1 MKWKFRLVLSAVLP
15 LTVFAAPEIAPGKAW
30 KEKKEQSVVKTEP
43 AVPKIE
49 GEAILCGNKRLEM
62 TPDGNIRIS
71 ADGKLLAEVYCYYA
85 IKNQKSGNIDWG
97 SFTKPLCSVKRDG
110 NKFVWTLMK
119 KTPEAVWKAADQTL
133 EIAPDGLLKFSAR
146 FYKPSHPDWE
156 LRSESAWVIL
166 PADPADGSRIVY
178 NGTEHVLALNGKAP
192 VGDYRSKNFEYRLYA
207 DEPGKMFS
215 VHSSKQNLHLTA
227 LEAYPG
233 NKHFRL
239 TWQFS
244 KDNNGEGVFFIDL
257 RESPPPRTS
266 PDLRG
271 GVDFKAIE
279 NLELP
284 DGSGKNLFVNASFER
299 GLEGYRIKHPNYD
312 GQWNWTPFALDAK
325 ESFSGGHSLKMD
337 ARPLKD
343 IDYRRLH
350 YGVNL
355 TTTVAVVPSGKYTAS
370 LYAKCEPG
378 ATAELNAW
386 IPNFHSGS
394 LYAAFSQEAIGRF
407 SVSPEWKR
415 YSFSFDVKQAMPLE
429 MHFNVWSRSDRLVRV
444 WVDALQ
450 LDRGGQATAF
460 EPRPVEGWL
469 RTSDPDNFVSA
480 KNRIDGR
487 LTITTDKKNMAGTA
501 NIRVKNFFGE
511 ELLNRKFD
519 FRTDE
524 KGTAEIALPLDD
536 LPGLGVFMLRADY
549 ELADGAKAYDF
560 RRYSKVEF
568 LENKHRLKNLFSADY
583 AYPERFYDFLH
594 RLERWKQT
602 GSGMKAHHHTYR
614 KEVWDTERKYGV
626 TPLSA
631 FMMSWLCDRNRKLLG
646 FGILDADATGS
657 YVLPDDKR
665 LLVRDFY
672 FDSNGKITPEYLEKF
687 KNAAKTVAA
696 KYPHVPMWCLAGE
709 FIAKFPPEWWSAN
722 GSPEECARIH
732 AQLLK
737 AFADGVREGNPG
749 AKIFQD
755 DPCNMRPEGGIAET
769 ARLLAECNKLGVKFD
784 RIAIHPYR
792 QSPESPDLDADAQ
805 TFFKM
810 LEKHG
815 YGKTP
820 VMWPEMM
827 HWGPF
832 RIPQWGVD
840 PSTWGNIPRTWS
852 GALLSYDMG
861 WTEKLSAAWY
871 ARAYLVALK
880 YSDRIVTATAGN
892 ASNNFAMD
900 VMFTP
905 YAAQLIPNTLGWL
918 LGDSYFKK
926 DIRFAPFIRAYVFE
940 DARKRPVAAVWCHL
954 DKVDD
959 GRSDAPVAEADF
971 GDSLEGVFDLMNSPR
986 NFTAEK
992 FRFPVSS
999 FPVFLRGKPG
1009 TLTKMISALEK
1020 AVIVSGEGVSPL
1032 EVIAN
1037 PLNGREARI
1046 TFRNFLSGPF
1056 KGSIGKT
1063 PVEVPGSGT
1072 ATVTLPLPA
1081 PLKDNAVTPEPL
1093 NFRLR
1098 ADSGAEYEYNLP
1110 FEAFE
1115 AKRIAG
1121 DASFSNMKWETVP
1134 MIAFPRNYLAKETSG
1149 FFRLAWNRSGLFL
1162 EVTVKDG
1169 KFVHTE
1175 YPKTSERW
1183 NNDCLQIYID
1193 TMADARSKRHGYD
1206 ENDYDYALFPNAKGD
1221 SALVFRNRSVEQQ
1234 LGLATQAPPD
1244 NTVASDI
1251 PCSFS
1256 NRDGVLTYRVF
1267 FPAKYLLPVQLQKGS
1282 VFGFGLFV
1290 PNADVPGKVS
1300 SALTLATDGGGCFN
1314 RPHVWPAVLLTGQ

>member
-30 KEKKEQSVVKTEP
+30 KEKKEQSAVKTEP

-62 TPDGNIRIS
+62 TPDGKIRIS
-71 ADGKLLAEVYCYYA
+71 ADGKLLAEVYCYYTL
-85 IKNQKSGNIDWG
+85 KNLKSGNIDWG
-97 SFTKPLCSVKRDG
+97 SFTEPLCSVKRDG

-133 EIAPDGLLKFSAR
+133 EITPDGLLKFSAR
-146 FYKPSHPDWE
+146 YCKPSHPDWE
-156 LRSESAWVIL
+156 LRAEYAWVVL

-178 NGTEHVLALNGKAP
+178 NGKEYVLDIKGKVP
-192 VGDYRSKNFEYRLYA
+192 DQDYRSKNFEYRLYA

-215 VHSSKQNLHLTA
+215 VFSSKQEVHATA
-227 LEAYPG
+227 LFPYPG
-233 NKHFRL
+233 SKHFRL

-244 KDNNGEGVFFIDL
+244 KANNGEGAFFIDL
-257 RESPPPRTS
+257 RESPPPRKS

-271 GVDFKAIE
+271 GVDFKATE
-279 NLELP
+279 NLELS
-284 DGSGKNLFVNASFER
+284 DGSGKNLFVNPSFER
-299 GLEGYRIKHPNYD
+299 GLEGYRVRHPNYD
-312 GQWNWTPFALDAK
+312 GQWNWTPFTLDAK
-325 ESFSGGHSLKMD
+325 ESFSGAHSLKME

-343 IDYRRLH
+343 ADYRRLRG
-350 YGVNL
+350 GVNL
-355 TTTVAVVPSGKYTAS
+355 TTSVAVIPPGKYTAS

-378 ATAELNAW
+378 AAAELNAW

-394 LYAAFSQEAIGRF
+394 LYAALSREAVGQF

-415 YSFSFDVKQAMPLE
+415 YSFSFEVKQAMPLE
-429 MHFNVWSRSDRLVRV
+429 MHFNVWSPSDRTTRV
-444 WVDALQ
+444 WIDALQ
-450 LDRGGQATAF
+450 LERGGQATAF
-460 EPRPVEGWL
+460 EPRSVEGRL

-480 KNRIDGR
+480 KKRIDGR
-487 LTITTDKKNMAGTA
+487 LAITAEKKNMAGTA
-501 NIRVKNFFGE
+501 NVRVKNFFGE

-519 FRTDE
+519 FKTDA

-536 LPGLGVFMLRADY
+536 LPGLGVFMLRTDY
-549 ELADGAKAYDF
+549 VLADGTKAYDF
-560 RRYSKVEF
+560 HRYSKVSF
-568 LENKHRLKNLFSADY
+568 LENRHRLKNLFSADY
-583 AYPERFYDFLH
+583 GNPELHYDFY
-594 RLERWKQT
+594 RYLERWKQT
-602 GSGMKAHHHTYR
+602 GSGMKAHHHMFR
-614 KEVWDTERKYGV
+614 KEVWNTEENYGM

-631 FMMSWLCDRNRKLLG
+631 FMMSWIRDRDRKLVG
-646 FGILDADATGS
+646 FGILDADTTESFVSA
-657 YVLPDDKR
+657 DDKR
-665 LLVRDFY
+665 LLVRDFHL
-672 FDSNGKITPEYLEKF
+672 DSGGKITPEYLEKF

-696 KYPHVPMWCLAGE
+696 KYPHVLIWGLAGE
-709 FIAKFPPEWWSAN
+709 FIAKFPPEWWSEN
-722 GSPEECARIH
+722 GSPEECAKIH

-737 AFADGVREGNPG
+737 AFAEGVREGNPD

-769 ARLLAECNKLGVKFD
+769 DRLLKECNKLGLKFD
-784 RIAIHPYR
+784 VVAIHPYR

-805 TFFKM
+805 TFFNM
-810 LEKHG
+810 LEKNG
-815 YGKTP
+815 YGTTP
-820 VMWPEMM
+820 VSWPEMM

-840 PSTWGNIPRTWS
+840 SSTWSSVPRTWP

-861 WTEKLSAAWY
+861 WTEKVSAAWY

-892 ASNNFAMD
+892 TYNNFAMD
-900 VMFTP
+900 VMLTP
-905 YAAQLIPNTLGWL
+905 YAAQLVPNTLGLL
-918 LGDSYFKK
+918 LGDSHFKK

-940 DARKRPVAAVWCHL
+940 DAQKRPVAAVWCYL

-986 NFTAEK
+986 KFNDGK

-999 FPVFLRGKPG
+999 FPIFLRGKPG
-1009 TLTKMISALEK
+1009 TLPKMISALEK

-1037 PLNGREARI
+1037 PLNGHEARI
-1046 TFRNFLSGPF
+1046 VFRNFLSAPF
-1056 KGSIGKT
+1056 KGSIGKM
-1063 PVEVPGSGT
+1063 PLEVPGSGM
-1072 ATVTLPLPA
+1072 ATVNLPLPV
-1081 PLKDNAVTPEPL
+1081 PLKDNAVTPEPMK
-1093 NFRLR
+1093 FRLR

-1115 AKRIAG
+1115 AKRLDG
-1121 DASFSNMKWETVP
+1121 EPSFSNVQWERIP
-1134 MIAFPRNYLAKETSG
+1134 SIAFSRNYMAKETSG
-1149 FFRLAWNRSGLFL
+1149 FFRLAWNRNGIFL

-1244 NTVASDI
+1244 NTVAPDI

-1267 FPAKYLLPVQLQKGS
+1267 FPAKYLLPVRLQKGS
-1282 VFGFGLFV
+1282 VFGLGLFV
-1290 PNADVPGKVS
+1290 PNADSPGKVT
-1300 SALTLATDGGGCFN
+1300 SALTLAADGGGCFN
-1314 RPHVWPAVLLTGQ
+1314 RPHVWPAVLLTD